1 MDPYERRSGCTCAER
16 ALRHHRLAGANAR
29 CERLAT
35 SCQPLSP
42 TILGHP
48 CKKRPHQCAF
58 TRESGSRLRTGS
70 TRSGEGLRPAVA
82 VQSNTT
88 IAPGA
93 AVAPTPSMCGSRAI
107 RPSARKTHFAPTRL
121 PKHVW
126 YTPCAHRRRGAN
138 LADARRPLA
147 PNAVGGRLLTYRDR
161 NIQPS
166 NSHPTRP
173 NAVASV
179 ESLGC
184 FRPVP
189 THADL
194 PFRSHNARAS
204 HLWLRPP
211 RVHGRRIGSGR
222 GRKSHFSNEDLIQV
236 SRASMAH

>member
-16 ALRHHRLAGANAR
+16 ALRHHRLAGANTR

-58 TRESGSRLRTGS
+58 TRESGSRLRIGS

-126 YTPCAHRRRGAN
+126 YTPCAHRMRSAN
-138 LADARRPLA
+138 LADARRPLPPKA
-147 PNAVGGRLLTYRDR
+147 LGGRLLTYRDC
-161 NIQPS
+161 NIVINSTQLNSYYPS
-166 NSHPTRP
+166 TAQVRSTR
-173 NAVASV
+173 S
-179 ESLGC
+179 
-184 FRPVP
+184 
-189 THADL
+189 
-194 PFRSHNARAS
+194 
-204 HLWLRPP
+204 
-211 RVHGRRIGSGR
+211 
-222 GRKSHFSNEDLIQV
+222 
-236 SRASMAH
+236 

>member
-1 MDPYERRSGCTCAER
+1 MLILSRYFGINMDPYERRSGCTCAER

-70 TRSGEGLRPAVA
+70 TRSGVGLRPAVA

-93 AVAPTPSMCGSRAI
+93 AVAPTTSMCGSRAI

-121 PKHVW
+121 PKDVW
-126 YTPCAHRRRGAN
+126 YTPRAHRRRGAN

-147 PNAVGGRLLTYRDR
+147 PNA
-161 NIQPS
+161 S
-166 NSHPTRP
+166 
-173 NAVASV
+173 
-179 ESLGC
+179 
-184 FRPVP
+184 
-189 THADL
+189 
-194 PFRSHNARAS
+194 
-204 HLWLRPP
+204 
-211 RVHGRRIGSGR
+211 GSGTR
-222 GRKSHFSNEDLIQV
+222 GFCR
-236 SRASMAH
+236 SRRHIPRTGI